1 MIAMAKRRAAF
12 IDRDGV
18 INRETGYVFQ
28 IDEFQLLPGVVD
40 GLQRLQDAGYVLV
53 LVTNQAGI
61 ARGFYT
67 QKHFERLSEY
77 LRNLLWVDGISFA
90 GIYHCPHHPDGV
102 VESYRVACNCRKPA
116 PGMLLRAAEE
126 LKLDLAASVIIGDKR
141 SDIEAGRA
149 AGVGCNIIVRS
160 GHPLTAEDAQFAD
173 ICLPDLAAAARAI
186 TSP

>member
-1 MIAMAKRRAAF
+1 MAKRPAAF

-28 IDEFQLLPGVVD
+28 IDEFQMLPGAVD
-40 GLQRLQDAGYVLV
+40 GLQRLQDAGYLLV

-67 QKHFERLSEY
+67 QKHFERLSEH
-77 LRNLLWVDGISFA
+77 LENLLRAEGISFA
-90 GIYHCPHHPDGV
+90 GIYHCPHHPDGA
-102 VESYRVACNCRKPA
+102 VERYRVVCNCRKPA

-126 LKLDLAASVIIGDKR
+126 LELDLAASVIVGDKR

-149 AGVGCNIIVRS
+149 AGVGCSIIVRS

-173 ICLPDLAAAARAI
+173 ACLPDLAAAARAI
-186 TSP
+186 TST